1 MRSHKFG
8 TGQKLTP
15 AKVLPT
21 TVYEETKEPSDNND
35 QNETIKNI
43 PKPPPELPYELPT
56 KLDLA

>member
-1 MRSHKFG
+1 M
-8 TGQKLTP
+8 
-15 AKVLPT
+15 LPT

-43 PKPPPELPYELPT
+43 PKPPPELPYKLHT